1 MFYMESL
8 LYPPFLNPGDR
19 VIMVSPSSRIEK
31 KLIDK
36 AKERMESW
44 GLKVTLSKH
53 VDSSFNHYAGTEED
67 RKRDFQEAM
76 DNKKYKAI
84 LCTRGG
90 YGAIH
95 LIDQLDF
102 TEFKKHPKWLIGYS
116 DITALH
122 ACFNKE
128 GYATLHSPMAKHL
141 AMAPQ
146 NEFSLLYLKGI
157 LQGKLP
163 NYSCCAHSLN
173 RLGKVKGILRGGNL
187 SVLGAL
193 QGTPYAITAQ
203 ETILFVED
211 VGEHLHSIERLFYNL
226 KYSGVLDQL
235 AGLIIGQFSSESE
248 SGLLEK
254 RVYQMLS
261 NFLTPYSFPVCYSF
275 PIGHTELNYP
285 VICGSKVELN
295 VEKERVTLSF
305 LS

>member
-1 MFYMESL
+1 MEPL
-8 LYPPFLNPGDR
+8 LYPPFLKPGDH

-31 KLIDK
+31 KLIVK

-67 RKRDFQEAM
+67 RRLDFQEAM

-95 LIDQLDF
+95 LIDQLNF
-102 TEFKKHPKWLIGYS
+102 TKFRKHPKWLIGYS

-157 LQGKLP
+157 LQGMLP
-163 NYSCCAHSLN
+163 TYSCRPNSLN
-173 RLGKVKGILRGGNL
+173 QLGKATGILRGGNL

-193 QGTPYAITAQ
+193 QGTPFALPAKG
-203 ETILFVED
+203 TILFVED

-235 AGLIIGQFSSESE
+235 AGLIVGQFSSQTENQ
-248 SGLLEK
+248 LLDK
-254 RVYQMLS
+254 RVYQMLATLLS
-261 NFLTPYSFPVCYSF
+261 PYSFPICYSF
-275 PIGHTELNYP
+275 PIGHTELNCP
-285 VICGSKVELN
+285 VICGSKVKLN